1 MISIE
6 IKNLVKYFDGKKV
19 LDDINLKIDKGIFFT
34 LMGVSGQGKTV
45 FLQHVIGLLKPSQG
59 SIIIDGQNIVGL
71 RERELLD
78 IRRNAG
84 YLFQEGALFDY
95 LNVYDNLAL
104 PIREHTKIDEQ
115 EISKMIRVA
124 LEEVE
129 LEAVEEKFPS
139 QLSVGM
145 RKRVAL
151 ARAIILKPRLLLCDE
166 PTAGLDPAT
175 GFAIS
180 RLILKLCREL
190 KTTTLVVTHDIM
202 NFFDI
207 SDKIGIIHDGRIVAI
222 GTQEEIRKAED
233 PLIKRFTT
241 ANTIAAV

>member
-19 LDDINLKIDKGIFFT
+19 LDDINLKIESGEFFT
-34 LMGVSGQGKTV
+34 LMGGSGQGKSV
-45 FLQHVIGLLKPSQG
+45 FLQHVIGLLTPNRG
-59 SIIIDGQNIVGL
+59 SIYIDGQNIVGL
-71 RERELLD
+71 SEKELLL

-104 PIREHTKIDEQ
+104 PIREHTRTSEA
-115 EISKMIRVA
+115 EIQKMIKIA
-124 LEEVE
+124 LQEVE
-129 LEAVEEKFPS
+129 LKDVESKFPS

-151 ARAIILKPRLLLCDE
+151 ARAIILKPKLLLCDE

-175 GFAIS
+175 GYLIS
-180 RLILKLCREL
+180 RLVLKVCREL
-190 KTTTLVVTHDIM
+190 KTTALVVTHDII

-207 SDKIGIIHDGRIVAI
+207 SDRIGIIHDGRIVAI
-222 GTQEEIRKAED
+222 GTQQEIRKAED
-233 PLIKRFTT
+233 ALVKRFV
-241 ANTIAAV
+241 AGNPAG